1 MKTDFVNLYYVGAY
15 LLVFTDLHELI
26 QPYQQ
31 T

>member
-1 MKTDFVNLYYVGAY
+1 MKRDFVNLYYVGAY
-15 LLVFTDLHELI
+15 PLVFTDLHELS